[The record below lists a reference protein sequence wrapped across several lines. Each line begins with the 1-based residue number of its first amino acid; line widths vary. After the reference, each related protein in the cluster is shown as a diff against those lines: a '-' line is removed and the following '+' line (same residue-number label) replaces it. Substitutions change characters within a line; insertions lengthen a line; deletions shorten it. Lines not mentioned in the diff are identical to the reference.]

1 MRLLKEQIKKLLKGI
16 FDYDTPAVTVSESS
30 IECNVDSN
38 TITQREL
45 QVRSLNNIE
54 LSGYVYSTNKKVVI
68 DTPEFRGN
76 ESIIKYEINTADNE
90 NGDEISGKINI
101 VSNGG
106 EISLPFCFRVETNF
120 ADTSMGKVRNMFHF
134 TNLAQSGI
142 EEAIKLFKTREFS
155 EVFFEKDLNKLSLYD
170 GLINQQDK
178 RHALEEFLI
187 AVRKKNRINLY
198 IKGNE
203 KIYTDIEESF
213 EEKIT
218 IIKDSWGYI
227 SGTIECDDGFVSVR
241 KNTFTTEDFVGSIM
255 ELHYIIDYDKLRL
268 GNNYARIKIITMFQT
283 IEYRITVVKTKED
296 LKKEYH
302 SKHLEQQ
309 RIQFEL
315 MNMYF
320 DYRTDKIPAND
331 FTKIAL
337 ANTAKLRK
345 LDEENVFYKLLE
357 AQLYAGDGKTS
368 EAMWLI
374 DSVAGKVLE
383 EKREAPELYCYLY
396 YIRSLCNKDI
406 LYTRE
411 AVRTLTEMFN
421 RTGSYKIMWML
432 FYINGEYDTNKSLR
446 IARVKELYKNG
457 CKSPIMYF
465 EVANVFL
472 EQPGLLRV
480 FNSFEKQVLN
490 FMMKHGMMNERLLI
504 QILDVMNHEK
514 KADKLLIDTAMLL
527 YHIYRTEE
535 ALTTVCSMLIRNNIY
550 GKKYLKI
557 FEEAIRLDLK
567 ITRLYDYYMLSV
579 DVNEYEPI
587 IQQVLMYYMY
597 NSNLDRNK
605 KAYLYANIIANKEI
619 NDTMYKAYIKNIEN
633 FAYEMVEQGAINQDL
648 AVIYNTVI
656 ERQMINEEFAKN
668 FIDILFTNKITL
680 KTKLNEINEVI
691 VIHKEVKGEEV
702 YKVTNNVAYVRIYT
716 DDPVIVFVAKDGKRY
731 VDIPF
736 EKVALF
742 DDDELIRT
750 CSEYLKDDERVVLFN
765 SENFIRYHK
774 TTLSAVEMYK
784 KAACIPNIQKHY
796 KTVLLET
803 VVNYYY
809 ENLDDD
815 DIESYVLEMDVSILN
830 RSERIK
836 IIEAMIIR
844 GFYDSAYELIKNCD
858 FERLD
863 PKRLMKLATRCVR
876 NFEYEYDKN
885 LLFMCSFV
893 FFKGKYDEVIL
904 EYLIQYYNGTTK
916 ELIEIWQ
923 AARDFITETLELDE
937 RLITQMMFSKIYSSK
952 LADIF
957 DEYAQK
963 GACNNIARAYLAY
976 NSYQSFVKEKI
987 VSEKVFYYIEKLLK
1001 EKEEVLDVCKLAYLK
1016 EMSSHDTY
1024 TEEEREIIESIL
1036 EEMCRKKYRFAF
1048 FKDFKKAVNVPYS
1061 ILDKT
1066 IVEYRTN
1073 PKNKVIMHYLSEQ
1086 DNSSEFKLDKMNN
1099 TFEGIFTKEFT
1110 IFYGDTVQYYITEE
1124 ENQKGDITE
1133 SHTLMND
1140 EIDSQAVEGRFEAV
1154 NDMIA
1159 TLEMNDD
1166 NTLENMM
1173 DNYAVSDYL
1182 VKKMFRPL

>member
-16 FDYDTPAVTVSESS
+16 FDYDAPAITVSESF
-30 IECNVDSN
+30 IECTVDSN
-38 TITQREL
+38 AITQKEL
-45 QVRSLNNIE
+45 NVRSLNDIE

-68 DTPEFRGN
+68 DTPQFSGK
-76 ESIIKYEINTADNE
+76 ESIIKYEINTTDNE

-142 EEAIKLFKTREFS
+142 EEAIKLFKKREFS
-155 EVFFEKDLNKLSLYD
+155 EVFFEKDLNKMSLYD

-203 KIYTDIEESF
+203 KTYTDVKESF

-218 IIKDSWGYI
+218 VIKDSWGYI
-227 SGTIECDDGFVSVR
+227 SGKIECDEGFVSVR
-241 KNTFTTEDFVGSIM
+241 KNSFTTEDFVGSIM
-255 ELHYIIDYDKLRL
+255 ELHYIIDYDKLRV

-283 IEYRITVVKTKED
+283 IEYNIKVVKAKEEIEN
-296 LKKEYH
+296 KNHKN
-302 SKHLEQQ
+302 HLEQQ
-309 RIQFEL
+309 LIQFEL

-320 DYRTDKIPAND
+320 DYRTDKISLND
-331 FTKIAL
+331 FTRIAL
-337 ANTAKLRK
+337 SNTNKLRK
-345 LDEENVFYKLLE
+345 LDEENIFYKLLE

-374 DSVAGKVLE
+374 DSVTSNVLE
-383 EKREAPELYCYLY
+383 RKQDAPELFCYY
-396 YIRSLCNKDI
+396 MYIRSLCNKDI

-411 AVRTLTEMFN
+411 AVRTLSDMFN
-421 RTGSYKIMWML
+421 RTGSYKIMWMI

-446 IARVKELYKNG
+446 VARVKELYKNG
-457 CKSPIMYF
+457 CKSPLMYF
-465 EVANVFL
+465 EVANAFM

-480 FNSFEKQVLN
+480 FNSFEKQVVN

-514 KADKLLIDTAMLL
+514 RADKLLIDTAMLL
-527 YHIYRTEE
+527 YNIYRTDE
-535 ALTTVCSMLIRNNIY
+535 ALTTVCSMLIRSNVY
-550 GKKYLKI
+550 GKKYLKV
-557 FEEAIRLDLK
+557 FEEAIKKDLK

-579 DVNEYEPI
+579 DVNEYSPI

-605 KAYLYANIIANKEI
+605 KAYLYANVIANREL
-619 NDTMYKAYIKNIEN
+619 NDTMFRAYLKNIEN
-633 FAYEMVEQGAINQDL
+633 FAYEMAEQGRINQDL
-648 AVIYNTVI
+648 AVIYNTII
-656 ERQMINEEFAKN
+656 EKQMINETFAKE

-680 KTKLNEINEVI
+680 KTKLGEINEVI
-691 VIHKEVKGEEV
+691 VIHKEIKGEQV
-702 YKVTNNVAYVRIYT
+702 YKVTNNTAYVRIYT
-716 DDPVIVFVAKDGKRY
+716 EDPVIVFVSKEGKRY
-731 VDIPF
+731 VDIPY
-736 EKVALF
+736 EQIALF
-742 DDDELIRT
+742 DDVELVKE
-750 CSEYLKDDERVVLFN
+750 CSDYLKDDERVVLFN
-765 SENFIRYHK
+765 SEHFIMYHK

-796 KTVLLET
+796 KTILLET

-815 DIESYVLEMDVSILN
+815 DIENYVLEMDVSILN
-830 RSERIK
+830 RNERIK

-844 GFYDSAYELIKNCD
+844 GFYDSAYELLKNCD
-858 FERLD
+858 YERVD

-876 NFEYEYDKN
+876 NFEYEYDKTI
-885 LLFMCSFV
+885 LSMCEYV

-904 EYLIQYYNGTTK
+904 EYLIKYYNGTTK
-916 ELIEIWQ
+916 QLIEIWQ
-923 AARDFITETLELDE
+923 SARDFITETLELDE
-937 RLITQMMFSKIYSSK
+937 RLITQMMFSRTYSSK
-952 LADIF
+952 LADVF
-957 DEYAQK
+957 EEYAQK
-963 GACNNIARAYLAY
+963 GATNNIAKAYLAY

-1001 EKEEVLDVCKLAYLK
+1001 DKEDILDVCKLAYLQ
-1016 EMSSHDTY
+1016 EMSMKEVY
-1024 TEEEREIIESIL
+1024 TEEQKELISSLL

-1048 FKDFKKAVNVPYS
+1048 FKEFKKAINIPYS

-1086 DNSSEFKLDKMNN
+1086 DNSSEFKTDKMNN

-1124 ENQKGDITE
+1124 ENKKGDITE

-1173 DNYAVSDYL
+1173 SNYAVSDYL